1 MFAEGLI
8 ECKSQ
13 TLTTLTICRRPSKLN
28 HSFPRPGSL
37 HLESTLR
44 TVHPP
49 QPPPRT
55 RGAGYRPQAICTVA
69 CYVMLCKRRHV
80 SGIFLAS
87 VCSFFCFGAFRLRL
101 EVDTTRSFQKSR
113 KISAVLSF
121 DAVCFARIHVGHS
134 FSGQMRLSYSR
145 LEHCLAT
152 LGCRILQY
160 G

>member
-1 MFAEGLI
+1 MPSSRDTERQREREKEREREIKRRSCQGKGPSKKNRDVLLVQKAFTE
-8 ECKSQ
+8 

-113 KISAVLSF
+113 KISA
-121 DAVCFARIHVGHS
+121 G
-134 FSGQMRLSYSR
+134 
-145 LEHCLAT
+145 
-152 LGCRILQY
+152 
-160 G
+160 